1 MSRRGPTKI
10 DLPDPSLVVMVGASG
25 SGKSSFAARHFAPT
39 EVISSD
45 FCRGLVA
52 DDENDQAATADAFAV
67 LNFIAAKRLE
77 QPRLTVVDATNVQ
90 RSARKPLLELAR
102 EHDLFAVAIVLD
114 LPEAV
119 CQERNR
125 ARPDRD
131 FGPHV
136 VRQQRAQMKGA
147 AKKLRREGFHRV
159 WALSSVEEVEAVE
172 LRRTPLW
179 TDRRAEAGPFDVIGD
194 VHGCHVELVG
204 LLGRLGYEVG
214 EGGLSATPPA
224 GRRAI
229 FVGDYCDRGPDTP
242 AVLKLAMSMA
252 AAGDAICL
260 PGNHDVKLSR
270 ALKGRDVKV
279 THGLDTSLA
288 QLGEE
293 SEEFRDEA
301 ADFLQKLVS
310 HVVLDDGRLVV
321 AHAGLK
327 EAYHGRSS
335 ARVRD
340 FALFGETTGETDEL
354 GLPVRRD
361 WAADYRGR
369 AAVVYGHTPVS
380 EPEWVNETIDI
391 DTGCVFGGRLTA
403 LRWPERELVSVP
415 AARTYYEPARPLPSA
430 EAGVAVD
437 VEPGG
442 DDNRTSNSDR
452 TSNGDPTTDG
462 GLAERPRAPFLLDLT
477 DIAGKRVIET
487 RLARTVSVRE
497 ENAAAAIEVMGRF
510 AIDPR
515 WLVYLPPTMA
525 PVATSRAADLLE
537 HPDQAFDDFA
547 AAGVAEV
554 VCEEKHMGSRGIAV
568 VCRDEEVARRR
579 FGVDDGA
586 TGAIYTRT
594 GRPFFDASAEREDAL
609 GRVREAIGAAGL
621 WEEMETDWLVLDC
634 ELLPWSAKALGLIRE
649 QYASVGAAA
658 GAGLSGSIA
667 TLERAAERGLDVG
680 EWTDAER
687 SRLAQVE
694 RYVDAYRRYVG
705 PVSDVADLR
714 LAPFHLLA
722 AEGQAFVEREH
733 AWHLDRCDRLA
744 AASPDWIRRT
754 DRRFVDLADDASRA
768 AATAWW
774 EEMTDGGGEGMVVKP
789 ASFIAQN
796 GKGLVQPGLKVRGP
810 EYLRIIYGP
819 EYRAPG
825 QLGRLRDRRLG
836 RKRSLAAREFGL
848 GVEALERLARAEPL
862 YRVHECVFGVLA
874 LESEPVD
881 PRL

>member
-1 MSRRGPTKI
+1 MSEDGRMRI
-10 DLPDPSLVVMVGASG
+10 DLPDPSLVVLVGASG

-52 DDENDQAATADAFAV
+52 DDENDQAATRDAFAV
-67 LNFIAAKRLE
+67 LNFIAAKRLA

-90 RSARKPLLELAR
+90 RSARKPLLQLAR

-125 ARPDRD
+125 ARPDRQ
-131 FGPHV
+131 FGAHV

-159 WALSSVEEVEAVE
+159 WALRSVEEVEAVK

-179 TDRRAEAGPFDVIGD
+179 TDRRGDHGPFDVIGD
-194 VHGCHVELVG
+194 VHGCHAELVA
-204 LLGRLGYEVG
+204 LLGELGYEVG
-214 EGGLSATPPA
+214 ADGLSAKPPA
-224 GRRAI
+224 ARRAV

-242 AVLKLAMSMA
+242 SVLRLAMSME

-270 ALKGRDVKV
+270 ALKGRDVKIA
-279 THGLDTSLA
+279 HGLDASLA
-288 QLGEE
+288 QLERE
-293 SEEFRDEA
+293 PAEFREEV

-321 AHAGLK
+321 AHAGMK
-327 EAYHGRSS
+327 EAYQGRSS

-340 FALFGETTGETDEL
+340 FALFGETTGETDEY
-354 GLPVRRD
+354 GLPVRID
-361 WAADYRGR
+361 WAADYRGS
-369 AAVVYGHTPVS
+369 AAVVYGHTTVV
-380 EPEWVNETIDI
+380 EPRWVNDTIDI

-403 LRWPERELVSVP
+403 LRWPERELVSIP
-415 AARTYYEPARPLPSA
+415 AARTYYEPTRRPPQLVQRDDADAATASGEGDAPSA
-430 EAGVAVD
+430 
-437 VEPGG
+437 
-442 DDNRTSNSDR
+442 
-452 TSNGDPTTDG
+452 DG
-462 GLAERPRAPFLLDLT
+462 GAAPDPDRPAFLLDVS
-477 DIAGKRVIET
+477 DVAGKRVIDT

-497 ENAAAAIEVMGRF
+497 ENAAAAIEVMSRF

-525 PVATSRAADLLE
+525 PCATSREAGILE
-537 HPDQAFDDFA
+537 HPDQAFDELA
-547 AAGVAEV
+547 AEGVEAV
-554 VCEEKHMGSRGIAV
+554 VCEEKHMGSRAIV
-568 VCRDEEVARRR
+568 VACRDEEAARRR
-579 FGVDDGA
+579 FGTEPGE

-594 GRPFFDASAEREDAL
+594 GRPFFDAAGDREAAL
-609 GRVREAIGAAGL
+609 ARVRGAIGAAGL
-621 WEEMETDWLVLDC
+621 WEELGSDWLVLDC

-658 GAGLSGSIA
+658 RTGLGASIA
-667 TLERAAERGLDVG
+667 TLERAAERGIDIG
-680 EWTDAER
+680 GWADAER
-687 SRLAQVE
+687 GRLAHVE
-694 RYVDAYRRYVG
+694 RYVDAYRRYVW
-705 PVSDVADLR
+705 PVTGVEDLR

-722 AEGQAFVEREH
+722 AEGNAFVERAH
-733 AWHLDRCDRLA
+733 AWHLERCDRLVA
-744 AASPDWIRRT
+744 AAPDWFRATGRLT
-754 DRRFVDLADDASRA
+754 VDLADPASRA
-768 AATAWW
+768 AGVAWW
-774 EEMTDGGGEGMVVKP
+774 EEMTGKGGEGMVVKP
-789 ASFIAQN
+789 AGFVAQ
-796 GKGLVQPGLKVRGP
+796 GRRGLAQPGVKVRGP

-819 EYRAPG
+819 EYLEPS
-825 QLGRLRDRRLG
+825 QLDRLRERRLG
-836 RKRSLAAREFGL
+836 RKRSLALREFGL

-862 YRVHECVFGVLA
+862 YRIHECVFGVLA
-874 LESEPVD
+874 LESEPID

>member
-1 MSRRGPTKI
+1 MKI
-10 DLPDPSLVVMVGASG
+10 DLPDPSLVVLVGASG

-77 QPRLTVVDATNVQ
+77 QPRLTVIDATNVQ

-119 CQERNR
+119 CLERNR

-136 VRQQRAQMKGA
+136 VRQQRSQMKSA

-194 VHGCHVELVG
+194 VHGCHAELVE

-242 AVLKLAMSMA
+242 AVLRLAMSMA

-270 ALKGRDVKV
+270 ALRGRDVKV

-288 QLGEE
+288 QFGEE
-293 SEEFRDEA
+293 SQEFRDEA

-327 EAYHGRSS
+327 EAYQGRSS

-380 EPEWVNETIDI
+380 EPEWMNETIDI
-391 DTGCVFGGRLTA
+391 DTGSVFGGRLTA

-415 AARTYYEPARPLPSA
+415 AARTYYEPVRPLVPP
-430 EAGVAVD
+430 EVD
-437 VEPGG
+437 A
-442 DDNRTSNSDR
+442 D
-452 TSNGDPTTDG
+452 
-462 GLAERPRAPFLLDLT
+462 RAPFLLDLT

-487 RLARTVSVRE
+487 RFARTVSVRE

-547 AAGVAEV
+547 TVGVAEV
-554 VCEEKHMGSRGIAV
+554 VCEEKHMGSRAIAV
-568 VCRDEEVARRR
+568 VCRDPEVARRR

-609 GRVREAIGAAGL
+609 ARVREAIGAAGL
-621 WEEMETDWLVLDC
+621 WEELEADWLVLDC
-634 ELLPWSAKALGLIRE
+634 ELLPWSAKALGLIRK

-658 GAGLSGSIA
+658 RAGLSGSIA
-667 TLERAAERGLDVG
+667 TLERAAERGLDIA
-680 EWTDAER
+680 EWTDIER

-694 RYVDAYRRYVG
+694 RYVDAYRRYVW
-705 PVSDVADLR
+705 PVSGVADLR

-722 AEGQAFVEREH
+722 AEGQTFVEREH

-754 DRRFVDLADDASRA
+754 DRRFIDLADEASRA

-774 EEMTDGGGEGMVVKP
+774 KEMTDGGGEGMVVKP

-825 QLGRLRDRRLG
+825 RLDRLRDRRLG
-836 RKRSLAAREFGL
+836 RKRSLAVREFGL

>member
-1 MSRRGPTKI
+1 MRI
-10 DLPDPSLVVMVGASG
+10 DLPDPSLVVLVGASG
-25 SGKSSFAARHFAPT
+25 AGKSSFATRHFAPT

-67 LNFIAAKRLE
+67 LNFIASKRLE

-90 RSARKPLLELAR
+90 RSARKPLLQLAR

-114 LPEAV
+114 LPESV

-125 ARPDRD
+125 SRTDRD

-136 VRQQRAQMKGA
+136 VRQQRSQLKGA

-159 WALSSVEEVEAVE
+159 WVLDSVEEVEAVE

-179 TDRRAEAGPFDVIGD
+179 TDRRGEHGPFDVIGD
-194 VHGCHVELVG
+194 IHGCHTELVEL
-204 LLGRLGYEVG
+204 LGELGYAVAPD
-214 EGGLSATPPA
+214 GLSATPPP

-242 AVLKLAMSMA
+242 SVLRLVMAMA

-270 ALKGRDVKV
+270 ALKGRDVKIA
-279 THGLDTSLA
+279 HGLADSLA
-288 QLGEE
+288 QLERE
-293 SEEFRDEA
+293 PEAFREEA

-310 HVVLDDGRLVV
+310 HVVLDDGGLVV
-321 AHAGLK
+321 AHAGMK
-327 EAYHGRSS
+327 ASYQGRSS

-340 FALFGETTGETDEL
+340 FALFGETTGESDEF
-354 GLPVRRD
+354 GLPVRVD

-369 AAVVYGHTPVS
+369 AAVVYGHVPVV
-380 EPEWVNETIDI
+380 EPQWVNETIDI

-415 AARTYYEPARPLPSA
+415 AARTYYEPERPIGS
-430 EAGVAVD
+430 
-437 VEPGG
+437 G
-442 DDNRTSNSDR
+442 DDGGGVGQSD
-452 TSNGDPTTDG
+452 GD
-462 GLAERPRAPFLLDLT
+462 AERPPFLLDV
-477 DIAGKRVIET
+477 DDVAGKRVVET

-497 ENAAAAIEVMGRF
+497 ENAAAALEVMSRF

-525 PVATSRAADLLE
+525 PCTTSRQASLLE
-537 HPDQAFDDFA
+537 HPDQAFEEVA
-547 AAGVAEV
+547 AEGIEEV
-554 VCEEKHMGSRGIAV
+554 VCEEKHMGSRAIVV
-568 VCRDEEVARRR
+568 VCRDAEVAERR
-579 FGVDDGA
+579 FGVGGGE

-594 GRPFFDASAEREDAL
+594 GRPFLEADEDREAAL
-609 GRVREAIGAAGL
+609 ARVRAAVETAGL
-621 WEEMETDWLVLDC
+621 WDELGSDWLLLDC
-634 ELLPWSAKALGLIRE
+634 ELLPWSAKADGLIRE

-658 GAGLSGSIA
+658 RNGLSASIA
-667 TLERAAERGLDVG
+667 TLERAAERGLDVAG
-680 EWTDAER
+680 LVDTER
-687 SRLAQVE
+687 GRLAQVE
-694 RYVDAYRRYVG
+694 RYVDAYRRYVW
-705 PVSDVADLR
+705 PVDGVEDLR

-722 AEGQAFVEREH
+722 AEGRTFVEVDH
-733 AWHLDRCDRLA
+733 AWHLDQIDRLVA
-744 AASPDWIRRT
+744 AAPDWLKRT
-754 DRRFVDLADDASRA
+754 DRRFVRLDEPGDRE
-768 AATAWW
+768 AATEWW
-774 EEMTDGGGEGMVVKP
+774 ETITAEGGEGMVVKP
-789 ASFIAQN
+789 ASFVAR
-796 GKGLVQPGLKVRGP
+796 GRRRLAQPGVKVRGA

-819 EYRAPG
+819 EYLEPD
-825 QLGRLRDRRLG
+825 QLDRLRGRSLG
-836 RKRSLAAREFGL
+836 RKRSLALREFGL
-848 GVEALERLARAEPL
+848 GVEALERLAKAEPL
-862 YRVHECVFGVLA
+862 YRIHECVFGVLA